1 MKPITMDA
9 MLIEGRA
16 MAFVDISPCE
26 TTWGCGGAVD
36 ECGEKVNNN
45 LRLNKN
51 VALQGSTQEPR
62 SCFAGVSKM
71 TCGLCRR
78 TKAEQWGV
86 TGSPL
91 NETCPRNLD
100 LSNFLLMSFSPT
112 FSPRS

>member
-9 MLIEGRA
+9 RLIEGRA

-26 TTWGCGGAVD
+26 TTRGCGGAVD

-51 VALQGSTQEPR
+51 VALQGRTQEPR

-71 TCGLCRR
+71 TCGYAV
-78 TKAEQWGV
+78 KQ
-86 TGSPL
+86 S
-91 NETCPRNLD
+91 
-100 LSNFLLMSFSPT
+100 
-112 FSPRS
+112 

>member
-78 TKAEQWGV
+78 TK
-86 TGSPL
+86 L
-91 NETCPRNLD
+91 NNGASLAAHSMKPVQEIST
-100 LSNFLLMSFSPT
+100 
-112 FSPRS
+112 